1 MRNVVVSALVLT
13 FSACTAAQLHA
24 ASDSDQ
30 TNEPFGVVKSFAP
43 EVRQLGRSGKK

>member
-13 FSACTAAQLHA
+13 FSACTAAMHA